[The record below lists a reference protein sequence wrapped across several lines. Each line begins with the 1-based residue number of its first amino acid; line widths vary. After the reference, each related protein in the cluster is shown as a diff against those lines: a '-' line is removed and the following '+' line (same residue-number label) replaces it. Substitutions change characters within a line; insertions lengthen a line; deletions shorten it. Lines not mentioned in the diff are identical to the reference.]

1 MKTTLLFLSLSSL
14 ALGVHAADIS
24 TYDVGDMKLVRIVDG
39 ENGVPVNMLYG
50 NKELLHKLVPSG
62 VCPNLITSYV
72 LKTPDGL
79 LLIDSGFGDFAPSR
93 MLENFRKAGF
103 STADVKTVLF
113 THLHGDHI
121 GGLMKGD
128 RKVFPNAVL
137 YVSAKELAFWKNRS
151 NLSKVP
157 ESMRYC
163 FEAVEKL
170 LRLYGDQIKTFR
182 KGEAVVP
189 WLKPISVAGH
199 TAGHTMFELDYKG
212 EKRFI
217 WADVLHCLD
226 VQVRHPEI
234 SSAFDTDPEEA
245 KRARIKALDLVSD
258 TSVPVFGGHFTEP
271 GVGTFS
277 KLPGGGYKFIPLK
290 FGKSTEPTAR

>member
-121 GGLMKGD
+121 GGLTGI
-128 RKVFPNAVL
+128 NAL
-137 YVSAKELAFWKNRS
+137 
-151 NLSKVP
+151 
-157 ESMRYC
+157 
-163 FEAVEKL
+163 L
-170 LRLYGDQIKTFR
+170 LRGRR
-182 KGEAVVP
+182 KA
-189 WLKPISVAGH
+189 IA
-199 TAGHTMFELDYKG
+199 
-212 EKRFI
+212 
-217 WADVLHCLD
+217 
-226 VQVRHPEI
+226 
-234 SSAFDTDPEEA
+234 
-245 KRARIKALDLVSD
+245 
-258 TSVPVFGGHFTEP
+258 
-271 GVGTFS
+271 
-277 KLPGGGYKFIPLK
+277 PL
-290 FGKSTEPTAR
+290 R